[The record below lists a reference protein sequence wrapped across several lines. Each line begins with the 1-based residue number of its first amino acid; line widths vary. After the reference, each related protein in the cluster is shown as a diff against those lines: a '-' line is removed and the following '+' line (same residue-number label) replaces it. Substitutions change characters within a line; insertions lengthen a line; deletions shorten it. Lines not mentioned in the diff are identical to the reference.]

1 MSQSGCTNH
10 IVERMVLMD
19 RFDIGRAFRVPFED
33 PGWVNK
39 TLMALVWSLL
49 VVTLPAIY
57 GAQVE
62 YIRGVA
68 KGDETLPD
76 WDGFGQKWVDG
87 LLVAL
92 AGFVYF
98 LPVLALGAVLFL
110 PAIIAGV
117 AGGDSGALGAL
128 VGGGTCIFVL
138 VSIVYTAAVSVFYSA
153 AITHFAMRGSFGA
166 FFDLKGIAALV
177 RGKTGY
183 FTAWLYVLLISVGVS
198 AISGFLTGATAGFG
212 GILMGAVSYLAAM
225 MSGHVLGQWASV
237 AYARTAPAPFG
248 AAGQQSSPPPPP
260 PPPAAY

>member
-1 MSQSGCTNH
+1 
-10 IVERMVLMD
+10 MD
-19 RFDIGRAFRVPFED
+19 RFDLGRAFRVPFDD

-39 TLMALVWSLL
+39 ALMALVWSLL

-57 GAQVE
+57 GAQVA
-62 YIRGVA
+62 YIRSVA
-68 KGDETLPD
+68 RGDERLPD

-92 AGFVYF
+92 AGLVYF

-128 VGGGTCIFVL
+128 VGGGACVFVL
-138 VSIVYTAAVSVFYSA
+138 ASLVYTAAVSVFYSA
-153 AITHFAMRGSFGA
+153 AITHFAMRGTFGA
-166 FFDLKGIAALV
+166 FFDLKGIATLV

-198 AISGFLTGATAGFG
+198 AVSGFLTGATAGFG

-225 MSGHVLGQWASV
+225 MSGHILGQWAAV
-237 AYARTAPAPFG
+237 AYSPNAPSGFAV
-248 AAGQQSSPPPPP
+248 AGQQQSPP